1 MRDQYYEQ
9 LDRIVDDLV
18 TLTTT
23 VRGSVADSTTALLH
37 ADTTI
42 AEKVIDAGREVDA
55 SIDEVEERALVV
67 LATQQPVATDLR
79 QIVAAL
85 RMLADLQRMNALAV
99 HVSKVARRRVPE
111 SAVPLA
117 VQPTIRSMA
126 SVADS
131 MIEKAARIVGNRDL
145 TAAAALEVEDDEMDR
160 LRADLFRVLLGGSW
174 EHGMEAAI
182 DLALLGRYYE
192 RLGDHAVNMARR
204 VVFLVT
210 GELPV
215 GN

>member
-23 VRGSVADSTTALLH
+23 VRNSVADSTTALLH
-37 ADTTI
+37 ADTAI
-42 AEKVIDAGREVDA
+42 AEKVIAAGRDIDA

-85 RMLADLQRMNALAV
+85 RMLADLQRMNALAI
-99 HVSKVARRRVPE
+99 HVSKVARRRVPQ
-111 SAVPLA
+111 SAVPLTI
-117 VQPTIRSMA
+117 QPIIRSMA

-145 TAAAALEVEDDEMDR
+145 SAAAALEVEDDEMDR
-160 LRADLFRVLLGGSW
+160 LRADLFRVLLDGSW
-174 EHGMEAAI
+174 EHGLEAAI

-215 GN
+215 NN

>member
-9 LDRIVDDLV
+9 LDRIVEDLV
-18 TLTTT
+18 SLTTT
-23 VRGSVADSTTALLH
+23 VRRAVADSTVALLE
-37 ADTTI
+37 ADTAV
-42 AEKVIDAGREVDA
+42 AERVIVAGRDLDERV
-55 SIDEVEERALVV
+55 DEVEERALVV

-99 HVSKVARRRVPE
+99 HVSKVARRRMPE

-126 SVADS
+126 TVADS
-131 MIEKAARIVGNRDL
+131 MIDQAARIVANRDV
-145 TAAAALEVEDDEMDR
+145 TAAAQLELEDDTMDR
-160 LRADLFRVLLGGSW
+160 LRKDLFRIVLDGSW
-174 EHGMEAAI
+174 EHGTEAAI

-215 GN
+215 AT

>member
-23 VRGSVADSTTALLH
+23 VQQMVAQSTAALLE

-42 AEKVIDAGREVDA
+42 AEQVIDNGQEVDA
-55 SIDEVEERALVV
+55 ATDEVEERALVV

-85 RMLADLQRMNALAV
+85 RMLADLQRMSALAV
-99 HVSKVARRRVPE
+99 HVSKVARRRMPE
-111 SAVPLA
+111 SAVPVA
-117 VQPTIRSMA
+117 IQPTIRQMA
-126 SVADS
+126 AVADS
-131 MIEKAARIVGNRDL
+131 MIDKAARIVADRDL
-145 TAAAALEVEDDEMDR
+145 AAAAALEAEDDEMDR
-160 LRADLFRVLLGGSW
+160 LRTGLFRVLLDGSW

-215 GN
+215 TG

>member
-9 LDRIVDDLV
+9 LDRIVEDLV
-18 TLTTT
+18 SLTTT
-23 VRGSVADSTTALLH
+23 VRRAVAESTTALLE

-42 AEKVIDAGREVDA
+42 AERVIDSGRDVDEL
-55 SIDEVEERALVV
+55 IDEVEERAFVV
-67 LATQQPVATDLR
+67 LATQQPVASDLR
-79 QIVAAL
+79 QVVAAL

-99 HVSKVARRRVPE
+99 HVSKVARRRMPE

-131 MIEKAARIVGNRDL
+131 MIDQASRIVANRDV
-145 TAAAALEVEDDEMDR
+145 TAAARLELEDDTMDR
-160 LRADLFRVLLGGSW
+160 LRTELFRIVLDDSW
-174 EHGMEAAI
+174 DHGLEPAI

-215 GN
+215 SG

>member
-23 VRGSVADSTTALLH
+23 VRKSVADSTTALLH
-37 ADTTI
+37 ADTAI
-42 AEKVIDAGREVDA
+42 AEKVIDAGRDIDA

-85 RMLADLQRMNALAV
+85 RMLADLQRMNALAI

-111 SAVPLA
+111 SAVPLTI
-117 VQPTIRSMA
+117 QPIIRSMA

-145 TAAAALEVEDDEMDR
+145 SAAAALEVEDDEMDR
-160 LRADLFRVLLGGSW
+160 LRADLFRVLLDGSW
-174 EHGMEAAI
+174 EHGLEAAI

-215 GN
+215 NN

>member
-9 LDRIVDDLV
+9 LDRIVEDLV
-18 TLTTT
+18 SLTTT
-23 VRGSVADSTTALLH
+23 VRRAVADSTTALLE
-37 ADTTI
+37 ADTAI
-42 AEKVIDAGREVDA
+42 AERVIDGGRDVDER
-55 SIDEVEERALVV
+55 IDEVEERAFVV
-67 LATQQPVATDLR
+67 LATQQPVASDLR
-79 QIVAAL
+79 QVVAAL

-99 HVSKVARRRVPE
+99 HVSKVARRRMPG
-111 SAVPLA
+111 SAVPLD

-126 SVADS
+126 SVADA
-131 MIEKAARIVGNRDL
+131 MIDQASRIVANRDVR
-145 TAAAALEVEDDEMDR
+145 AAAQLELEDDTMDR
-160 LRADLFRVLLGGSW
+160 LRTELFRIVLDDSW
-174 EHGMEAAI
+174 EHGLEPAI

-215 GN
+215 SG

>member
-23 VRGSVADSTTALLH
+23 VRRSVADSTTALLH

-42 AEKVIDAGREVDA
+42 AEKVIDAGRDIDA

-111 SAVPLA
+111 SAVPLTI
-117 VQPTIRSMA
+117 QPTIRSMA

-160 LRADLFRVLLGGSW
+160 LRADLFRVLLDGSW

-215 GN
+215 TN